1 MLSSDKRR
9 KKEGVRTLIT
19 PLPLLIKGQSGGSAA
34 PPNQSKQR
42 KGRRRGRPSTSTRV
56 GPASCLH
63 HRDPKRM
70 EDAWRA
76 SRAEAKD
83 EATSP
88 PLESGGGR
96 LAFPNK

>member
-1 MLSSDKRR
+1 MLGSNEE
-9 KKEGVRTLIT
+9 KEEGRSVDPRH

-56 GPASCLH
+56 GPVSCLH
-63 HRDPKRM
+63 HRNPKRM

-76 SRAEAKD
+76 SRAEATD
-83 EATSP
+83 EMTSP
-88 PLESGGGR
+88 HPVIVGAG
-96 LAFPNK
+96 APKA